1 MSPSSGKAG
10 NVTLTIVVASNT
22 GYDDRNVVLKLSVDE
37 LTKSIMINQKQKDAL
52 TLTSNRFEVD
62 KDGGIINLQVKSN
75 IDYNVTVAEN
85 SRTWIEPVISE
96 RTRGLST
103 SFYSFAISPSEEY
116 DKREGEIIF
125 QNGKQKEV
133 LKVCQAERAFLNL
146 IKNEY
151 TISDEGGRIAV
162 ELNSNFDFDVRMPQ
176 VDWITV
182 TTTRSVSTHTLYY
195 MIAPNEAYNKRE
207 AKIIYYNRNNEGL
220 ADTLNVVQQ
229 GKSVLELTLET
240 AGSLKRKMEILNID
254 YLKVKKI
261 VLEGD
266 INGSDIR
273 LIREMAGVNYI
284 EKETNGVLEYLDLT
298 NVNIVEGGEI
308 YCYPDSYK
316 PGTLDKYE
324 DCYTKNNVI
333 GNCMFRKCKSLK
345 KVLLPYSCVK
355 IENESFAYCK
365 NLIEVKLFDNVATI
379 GGFCFYSCSL
389 LQKINLPNSI
399 KMIGDS
405 TFSNG
410 STFSGCSSLESID
423 LPDKITCIHANSFSY
438 CSSLKEIVIP
448 KSVTY
453 IEGYAFA
460 YCSNLK
466 SIIVSDSV
474 TGFPETTFYDCIY
487 NHRTTK
493 TNQKYPSVNL

>member
-1 MSPSSGKAG
+1 M
-10 NVTLTIVVASNT
+10 
-22 GYDDRNVVLKLSVDE
+22 
-37 LTKSIMINQKQKDAL
+37 
-52 TLTSNRFEVD
+52 
-62 KDGGIINLQVKSN
+62 
-75 IDYNVTVAEN
+75 
-85 SRTWIEPVISE
+85 
-96 RTRGLST
+96 
-103 SFYSFAISPSEEY
+103 
-116 DKREGEIIF
+116 
-125 QNGKQKEV
+125 
-133 LKVCQAERAFLNL
+133 NL

-405 TFSNG
+405 TFSNVYH
-410 STFSGCSSLESID
+410 FE
-423 LPDKITCIHANSFSY
+423 K
-438 CSSLKEIVIP
+438 
-448 KSVTY
+448 
-453 IEGYAFA
+453 
-460 YCSNLK
+460 
-466 SIIVSDSV
+466 
-474 TGFPETTFYDCIY
+474 
-487 NHRTTK
+487 
-493 TNQKYPSVNL
+493 

>member
-1 MSPSSGKAG
+1 M
-10 NVTLTIVVASNT
+10 
-22 GYDDRNVVLKLSVDE
+22 
-37 LTKSIMINQKQKDAL
+37 
-52 TLTSNRFEVD
+52 
-62 KDGGIINLQVKSN
+62 
-75 IDYNVTVAEN
+75 
-85 SRTWIEPVISE
+85 
-96 RTRGLST
+96 
-103 SFYSFAISPSEEY
+103 
-116 DKREGEIIF
+116 
-125 QNGKQKEV
+125 
-133 LKVCQAERAFLNL
+133 NL

-355 IENESFAYCK
+355 IENESFAYC
-365 NLIEVKLFDNVATI
+365 
-379 GGFCFYSCSL
+379 
-389 LQKINLPNSI
+389 
-399 KMIGDS
+399 
-405 TFSNG
+405 
-410 STFSGCSSLESID
+410 
-423 LPDKITCIHANSFSY
+423 
-438 CSSLKEIVIP
+438 
-448 KSVTY
+448 
-453 IEGYAFA
+453 
-460 YCSNLK
+460 SNLK

-474 TGFPETTFYDCIY
+474 TGFPETTFYDCTSLEKIIFGTGLKTGGVFWDSKYIKEIHCRSTIPPSIIGFNNEVY
-487 NHRTTK
+487 NNATLYVPKGCNEAYHTAIMWREFK
-493 TNQKYPSVNL
+493 TIVEE

>member
-1 MSPSSGKAG
+1 M
-10 NVTLTIVVASNT
+10 
-22 GYDDRNVVLKLSVDE
+22 
-37 LTKSIMINQKQKDAL
+37 
-52 TLTSNRFEVD
+52 
-62 KDGGIINLQVKSN
+62 
-75 IDYNVTVAEN
+75 
-85 SRTWIEPVISE
+85 
-96 RTRGLST
+96 
-103 SFYSFAISPSEEY
+103 
-116 DKREGEIIF
+116 
-125 QNGKQKEV
+125 
-133 LKVCQAERAFLNL
+133 NL

-324 DCYTKNNVI
+324 DCYTKIMLLGIVCFVNV
-333 GNCMFRKCKSLK
+333 
-345 KVLLPYSCVK
+345 
-355 IENESFAYCK
+355 
-365 NLIEVKLFDNVATI
+365 NL
-379 GGFCFYSCSL
+379 
-389 LQKINLPNSI
+389 
-399 KMIGDS
+399 
-405 TFSNG
+405 
-410 STFSGCSSLESID
+410 
-423 LPDKITCIHANSFSY
+423 
-438 CSSLKEIVIP
+438 
-448 KSVTY
+448 
-453 IEGYAFA
+453 
-460 YCSNLK
+460 LK
-466 SIIVSDSV
+466 SIIALFLCKD
-474 TGFPETTFYDCIY
+474 
-487 NHRTTK
+487 RK
-493 TNQKYPSVNL
+493 

>member
-1 MSPSSGKAG
+1 M
-10 NVTLTIVVASNT
+10 
-22 GYDDRNVVLKLSVDE
+22 
-37 LTKSIMINQKQKDAL
+37 
-52 TLTSNRFEVD
+52 
-62 KDGGIINLQVKSN
+62 
-75 IDYNVTVAEN
+75 
-85 SRTWIEPVISE
+85 
-96 RTRGLST
+96 
-103 SFYSFAISPSEEY
+103 
-116 DKREGEIIF
+116 
-125 QNGKQKEV
+125 
-133 LKVCQAERAFLNL
+133 NL

-460 YCSNLK
+460 YC
-466 SIIVSDSV
+466 
-474 TGFPETTFYDCIY
+474 IY